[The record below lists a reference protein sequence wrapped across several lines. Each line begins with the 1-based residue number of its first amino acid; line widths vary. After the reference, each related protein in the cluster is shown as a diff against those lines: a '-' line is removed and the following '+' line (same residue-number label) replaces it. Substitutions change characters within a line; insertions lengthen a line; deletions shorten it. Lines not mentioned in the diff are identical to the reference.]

1 MSASAVKNDGMGSL
15 LYADGVCRFRV
26 WAPFAKRVRVMGTF
40 TEWQSHPVNMASEGN
55 GIWSA
60 DVPGV
65 RPLHLYKYLIDNVG
79 GPGNDN
85 SQTWQRADARAL
97 QVESSNESAASYIVP
112 PFDQNGRPP
121 YSTPSFENF
130 ILYQLHVGSFAG
142 LNDLRAVPVQNRT
155 ANFLDIV
162 EKLNYIKSLGFT
174 GIALLPIGNVY
185 ADLHGCGGTGEGYQG
200 NSDMFAPKDAYG
212 SSKETTVSE
221 LLRLVDAAHAVG
233 LAVIFDVVYAHA
245 AYKDNRYWRYDGNCF
260 GTDGGGE
267 YFENGHDTRF
277 GAGFAMWRREV
288 KDFFLDN
295 ARLLLRD
302 YRGDGLRFD
311 AIQFVRTDAIT
322 YITSALR
329 REMPEKYLIA
339 EYNIFDSES
348 AARPVDPFVVLGFSA
363 TWDMASPDQAYCALS
378 GMDSVNNLLSL
389 VGDFTNPNPWNSVR
403 YLTGAHDQIFDSDGS
418 HLSAR
423 FLVDRFGGRHND
435 WARAKARLAWSLNVA
450 IPGTPML
457 FMGTEGHLDGWWD
470 PDDLH
475 GEHRVDWEKMGDPL
489 GIGMQRLVRDAN
501 NLRWRHPALR
511 SPFGKLSHTDYAGQV
526 VAFIRWTLKGDVL
539 LVVVNVSDNQWEFH
553 NYGVDMGGESG
564 LWMEILNSQA
574 EIYGGTAET
583 GNYRERLTA
592 LNSRLAIN
600 LPAWAVLIFQ
610 KL

>member
-1 MSASAVKNDGMGSL
+1 MGSSL
-15 LYADGVCRFRV
+15 SVDGSCRFRV

-40 TEWQSHPVNMASEGN
+40 TGWQSEPVDLASEGN

-60 DVPGV
+60 DVPNV
-65 RPLHLYKYLIDNVG
+65 RALHLYKYLIENVG

-97 QVESSNESAASYIVP
+97 QVESSSESAASYVVP
-112 PFDQNGRPP
+112 PFDQSRRPVFV
-121 YSTPSFENF
+121 TPKFENF
-130 ILYQLHVGSFAG
+130 LLYQVHVGSFAG
-142 LNDLRAVPVQNRT
+142 LNDLRAAPVHNRT
-155 ANFLDIV
+155 ATFLDVID
-162 EKLNYIKSLGFT
+162 KLEYIRNLGFT
-174 GIALLPIGNVY
+174 GIALLPIGNVF
-185 ADLHGCGGTGEGYQG
+185 ADLRGCGGVGEGYQG

-212 SSKETTVSE
+212 SSQETVVSE
-221 LLRLVDAAHAVG
+221 LLQLVDAAHATG

-245 AYKDNRYWRYDGNCF
+245 AYRDNRYWRYDGNCF
-260 GTDGGGE
+260 GADGGGE

-339 EYNIFDSES
+339 EYNIFDPES
-348 AARPVDPFVVLGFSA
+348 AARPVDPFAVLGFSA
-363 TWDMASPDQAYCALS
+363 TWDMASPDQAHNALS
-378 GMDSVNNLLSL
+378 GNNPVNNLLSL
-389 VGDFTNPNPWNSVR
+389 VGSFESSNSWHSVR
-403 YLTGAHDQIFDSDGS
+403 YLTGAHDQVYDNNGS
-418 HLSAR
+418 HLGAR
-423 FLVDRFGGRHND
+423 YLVDRFGGRDNH
-435 WARAKARLAWSLNVA
+435 WARAKVRLAWSLNVA
-450 IPGTPML
+450 LPGTPML

-475 GEHRVDWEKMGDPL
+475 GEHRVDWGKIGDPL

-501 NLRWRHPALR
+501 NLRWQHASLR
-511 SPFGKLSHTDYAGQV
+511 SSLGKVSHTDYEGQV
-526 VAFIRWTLKGDVL
+526 VAFIRWSLNGDKL
-539 LVVVNVSDNQWEFH
+539 LVVVNVSDRQWAFH
-553 NYGVDMGGESG
+553 DYGVDMGGESG
-564 LWMEILNSQA
+564 SWMEMFSSQA
-574 EIYGGTAET
+574 EVYGGTATT
-583 GNYRERLTA
+583 GNYRETLVVS
-592 LNSRLAIN
+592 NSRLAIN
-600 LPAWAVLIFQ
+600 LPAWSVLIFQ